1 MSFAILPF
9 VANAAYD
16 AGMRLPVLLLIR
28 FSLAALILWLVILI
42 RRTRLPRA
50 RTALACLALGGIGY
64 ATQSALYFSALD
76 YIAPSLATLLLYT
89 FPVLVFVVALA
100 SRRERATPRRL
111 GALVLA
117 LVGVAAV
124 LLGNVGGALDP
135 LGVVL
140 GLGSALAYATYILI
154 GDSLDPDLDR
164 IVLTALVCTGATVTY
179 GVVTVA
185 AGGPLLNV
193 EPAAYWAAGTLAL
206 VSTVVAVG
214 TFFAGMRLVGASTAS
229 IVSCVEPVAT
239 VLIGVG
245 LYGDRLT
252 AVQLLGGLG
261 VVTAVIVLQL
271 KVSESTRTRRLP
283 TRPG

>member
-1 MSFAILPF
+1 
-9 VANAAYD
+9 
-16 AGMRLPVLLLIR
+16 MRLPVLLLIR

-42 RRTRLPRA
+42 RHTRLPRA
-50 RTALACLALGGIGY
+50 RTALAGLALGGIGY

-89 FPVLVFVVALA
+89 FPVLVFVAALA

-124 LLGNVGGALDP
+124 LLGNAGGALDP

-154 GDSLDPDLDR
+154 GDALDPDLDR
-164 IVLTALVCTGATVTY
+164 IVLTALVCTGATATY
-179 GVVTVA
+179 GVVTVV

-261 VVTAVIVLQL
+261 VVAAVIVLQL